1 MEETKELYGID
12 AVGAGNACRRIA
24 LTLKHGNKFE
34 AAYHHIEGRLRSLFL
49 SDDPPIINDADSP
62 SRPV

>member
-1 MEETKELYGID
+1 MEKTKELHRID

-34 AAYHHIEGRLRSLFL
+34 SAYQPHNWDKSVG
-49 SDDPPIINDADSP
+49 P
-62 SRPV
+62 